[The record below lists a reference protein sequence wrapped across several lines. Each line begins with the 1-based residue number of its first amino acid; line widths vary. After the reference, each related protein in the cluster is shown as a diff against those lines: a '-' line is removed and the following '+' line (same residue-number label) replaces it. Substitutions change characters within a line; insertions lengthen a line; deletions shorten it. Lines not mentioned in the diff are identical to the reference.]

1 MYKMSSKLSRSR
13 GTGSNSLTNRPTCG
27 GDKKAGLVSHIGCS
41 QWTHGYYSRANNT
54 NYLVSKSRMALCEDW
69 KTMGWITM
77 NPTQSNNTQPNAA
90 KHQSARGGLPSV

>member
-27 GDKKAGLVSHIGCS
+27 GDKKAGLVSRVGCS
-41 QWTHGYYSRANNT
+41 QWTSKFYGDANNT

-69 KTMGWITM
+69 KTMGWIHQPTSTFNSWRM
-77 NPTQSNNTQPNAA
+77 N
-90 KHQSARGGLPSV
+90 